1 MAVLRNVWSFNQAEL
16 VFPELPAIPIRDDCA
31 WDDFQNAIH
40 IIVARKLEL
49 PVRFVV
55 LVWPPPCGRG
65 SPQAGCSTVCVV
77 LSPPEHDIP
86 DDGSICFCCA
96 EPCGD
101 ADVVRD
107 NAVGSR

>member
-1 MAVLRNVWSFNQAEL
+1 MAVLRIVWSFNQAEL

-55 LVWPPPCGRG
+55 LVWPPACG
-65 SPQAGCSTVCVV
+65 
-77 LSPPEHDIP
+77 LSLIHI
-86 DDGSICFCCA
+86 
-96 EPCGD
+96 
-101 ADVVRD
+101 
-107 NAVGSR
+107 